1 MMAFDFLGFP
11 EGRSAIVTGA
21 ASGIG
26 AATAQMLC
34 AAGLTVIGVDIDAD
48 RLHGLDPGP
57 AFHPHVFDTGK
68 PDEVE
73 RHMARIAAAHGPIL
87 HQVNNA
93 GPPYSLQLTLQPGLA
108 PTANGREAS

>member
-57 AFHPHVFDTGK
+57 AFPPPVFHTGT
-68 PDEVE
+68 PEEVA
-73 RHMARIAAAHGPIL
+73 RPMARIAAEHGPIL
-87 HQVNNA
+87 PLLTNA
-93 GPPYSLQLTLQPGLA
+93 DRKSDV
-108 PTANGREAS
+108 

>member
-68 PDEVE
+68 PDEVA
-73 RHMARIAAAHGPIL
+73 RHMARIAAEHGPIL
-87 HQVNNA
+87 HLVDRKSTRLN
-93 GPPYSLQLTLQPGLA
+93 YSH
-108 PTANGREAS
+108 

>member
-68 PDEVE
+68 PDEVA
-73 RHMARIAAAHGPIL
+73 RHMADRKSVVEGKSVSVRVDLGGGRIIKKKKKK
-87 HQVNNA
+87 
-93 GPPYSLQLTLQPGLA
+93 
-108 PTANGREAS
+108 